1 MTALPADL
9 VLTQSALADFAECP
23 LRFRYRYLDRVRLP
37 EVPSPEVRTRVE
49 RGRAF
54 HLLAHRHFAGLDP
67 VVPPAVPHAA
77 ELADWARALQRF
89 SARRPGHTYLPE
101 FELGLR
107 SPDLPLAARYDLL
120 VLEPDGR
127 RTIYDWK
134 TSPLPPLD
142 RLAVSLQ
149 TRVYRL
155 VLALAGPPYAPA
167 APEDIRM
174 VYWYP
179 GDPDRPAVLPY
190 SAGLLAEDAAV
201 VGELADRLRRTS
213 PEAMAATDDDSVCRH
228 CAYRPLCFGVAR
240 EEAAEEEEASE
251 LLATF
256 SWDDLPEVNP

>member
-1 MTALPADL
+1 MPALPADL
-9 VLTQSALADFAECP
+9 LLSQSALADFAECP
-23 LRFRYRYLDRVRLP
+23 LRFRYRYLDGVRLP
-37 EVPSPEVRTRVE
+37 EATAPEVRTRVE

-54 HLLAHRHFAGLDP
+54 HLLAHRHFAGLEP
-67 VVPPAVPHAA
+67 VVPPGVPHAA
-77 ELADWARALQRF
+77 ELAEWVRALHRF
-89 SARRPGHTYLPE
+89 CSPRPDRTYLPE

-107 SPDLPLAARYDLL
+107 APDLPLAARYDLL

-134 TSPLPPLD
+134 TSPLPPSG
-142 RLAVSLQ
+142 RLAASLQ

-179 GDPDRPAVLPY
+179 GDPDQPAVLSY
-190 SAGLLAEDAAV
+190 SAELLAEDAAV
-201 VGELADRLRRTS
+201 VGELVRRLRDT
-213 PEAMAATDDDSVCRH
+213 PAAAMAATDDDSVCRH
-228 CAYRPLCFGVAR
+228 CTYRPLCFGAAR
-240 EEAAEEEEASE
+240 EEVAEEEEASE
-251 LLATF
+251 ILATF